1 MLVAAIAALI
11 LQQTPGAVVWNP
23 PPPPEPVAAQ
33 PRVANS
39 STLPDWAIADPFAWE
54 RSQCSS
60 LIRGAVSLGACQA
73 RVRTELAANLGDA
86 LPEALKPTG
95 LEGDCAPTDDA
106 ATGFA
111 VSCAPQKRE
120 RAVVSAPQERV
131 CENRPQRSSNGVVS
145 WVETCRPSG
154 SSSDEPEGLKLRLF
168 GRD

>member
-23 PPPPEPVAAQ
+23 PPQAGPVAEQA
-33 PRVANS
+33 PVATS

-60 LIRGAVSLGACQA
+60 LVRGAVSLGACQA

-95 LEGDCAPTDDA
+95 LESDCVPTDDA
-106 ATGFA
+106 AAGFA
-111 VSCAPQKRE
+111 VSCAPQRRE
-120 RAVVSAPQERV
+120 RAVVATPQEQV
-131 CENRPQRSSNGVVS
+131 CENRPQRSSSGVVS
-145 WVETCRPSG
+145 WVEACRPSG
-154 SSSDEPEGLKLRLF
+154 ASSDDGEGLKLRLF